1 MKRVAAITTAIIAMA
16 MAAPAWAAKTFVL
29 DNLTLQGGGTLTGTF
44 TTDDAL
50 KSLLAIDITASAG
63 TYGPGVF
70 SVFNYNN
77 AALAD
82 WVSLPTQGFRIQ
94 TAGAAQQLRLD
105 FNPLTLTGANILNTS
120 SEYQRLGGPR
130 AVLTGRVVFQ
140 DVPPPVSAV
149 PEPATWA
156 MMIIGFGA
164 VGSMVRTTRRRN
176 VFSAA

>member
-1 MKRVAAITTAIIAMA
+1 M
-16 MAAPAWAAKTFVL
+16 
-29 DNLTLQGGGTLTGTF
+29 
-44 TTDDAL
+44 
-50 KSLLAIDITASAG
+50 
-63 TYGPGVF
+63 
-70 SVFNYNN
+70 FNYND

-130 AVLTGRVVFQ
+130 AVLTGRVMLQ
-140 DVPPPVSAV
+140 ESSPISAV

-176 VFSAA
+176 AFSVA